1 MTKLADD
8 GNNTAAMKSIVFHG
22 QNKLALEDRRKT
34 AAIESMDAAARNTE
48 TTICGTDLHNQK
60 GDVPAITDGCIPGHE
75 GVGIIEEAGKKE
87 RE

>member
-8 GNNTAAMKSIVFHG
+8 GNNTATMKGIAFHG
-22 QNKLALEDRRKT
+22 QNKLALEDQRKT
-34 AAIESMDAAARNTE
+34 AVIESMDAATQNTE
-48 TTICGTDLHNQK
+48 TTICGTDLHIQK
-60 GDVPAITDGCIPGHE
+60 CDVPEIAGGRILGHE